1 MNKLYNITIRYE
13 QIRAFILR
21 GMQAGRLET
30 LLATAVAAA
39 EEAGAVI
46 RRYFGGNRLG
56 LERKPDGSP
65 VTRADREA
73 EAVIRARLA
82 AAPGGAFDILGEE
95 EGLSGPGTRWRW
107 VVDPIDG
114 TRSFVR
120 GIPLCGPMIGLENTA
135 DGRALLGVIHLPMLG
150 VTYAGG
156 AGLGATRNGAP
167 VRLPESAALPDAIIA
182 TGDVAAFREAG
193 RENDYR
199 RLTELH
205 GYVRGY
211 TDCFGHGLVI
221 EGALGAMLDPA
232 LNVWDIR
239 ASQAIVEAAGGA
251 AVVVPSKRAGKLD
264 ALIGNRALV
273 AELDREL
280 GFSAR

>member
-1 MNKLYNITIRYE
+1 MKE
-13 QIRAFILR
+13 SA
-21 GMQAGRLET
+21 ARLEQ

-39 EEAGAVI
+39 EAASPVI
-46 RRYFGGNRLG
+46 RGYFGSSRLG
-56 LERKPDGSP
+56 LERKRDGSP

-73 EAVIRARLA
+73 EAVIRACLA
-82 AAPGGAFDILGEE
+82 AAPGPPMDILGEE
-95 EGLSGPGTRWRW
+95 EGFAGTGTPWRW

-120 GIPLCGPMIGLENTA
+120 GIPLCGSMIGLEDTR

-156 AGLGATRNGAP
+156 RGLGATRNDVP
-167 VRLPESAALPDAIIA
+167 IQLPESVALEDAILSV
-182 TGDVAAFREAG
+182 GDVGAFREAG
-193 RENDYR
+193 REEDFR
-199 RLTELH
+199 RLTAMH

-232 LNVWDIR
+232 LNAWDIR
-239 ASQAIVEAAGGA
+239 ASQAIVEAAGGMA
-251 AVVVPSKRAGKLD
+251 IVVPSRSAGKWD
-264 ALIGNRALV
+264 ALVGNRALV
-273 AELDREL
+273 ARLDGELK
-280 GFSAR
+280 FSAR